1 MNKDQFISFIDNPS
15 LIDNQSSKEI
25 QQLVDQYPYF
35 QSARIL
41 FLKSLYD
48 NKSIAYQSELKL
60 TATYAGNRAL
70 LQAFITRKPA
80 PVIVPEVIIPE
91 VIAPEIKEEP
101 KPIEI
106 VAKEEPKEIIVE
118 HQTVTEIPVSETIK
132 PNIRT
137 KIEFD
142 FEEEAETLSSFELP
156 KITEEVKEPVTE
168 KKKQQL
174 EMIER
179 FIKTEPRIVPKENA
193 FDQSLDL
200 SAESTVDTEF
210 MTETLAEIYV
220 RQKKY
225 DKAIAMFQKLS
236 LKFPQKSIYFATR
249 ISDVNNIV
257 NQDKK

>member
-15 LIDNQSSKEI
+15 LIDNQSSKEL

-70 LQAFITRKPA
+70 LQAFITRKQA
-80 PVIVPEVIIPE
+80 PVIVPEVI
-91 VIAPEIKEEP
+91 VPEIKEEP

-106 VAKEEPKEIIVE
+106 VVQEEPKEIIVE
-118 HQTVTEIPVSETIK
+118 QQTEAEIPVSETNK

-137 KIEFD
+137 TIVFD
-142 FEEEAETLSSFELP
+142 FEKEPETLSSFELP
-156 KITEEVKEPVTE
+156 KITEEAKEPVTE

-174 EMIER
+174 EIIER

-200 SAESTVDTEF
+200 SAESTADTEF